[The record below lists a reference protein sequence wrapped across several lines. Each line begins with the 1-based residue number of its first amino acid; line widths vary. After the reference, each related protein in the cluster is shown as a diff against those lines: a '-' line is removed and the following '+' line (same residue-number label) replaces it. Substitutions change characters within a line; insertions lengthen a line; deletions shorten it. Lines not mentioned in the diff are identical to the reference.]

1 MERNTSSSI
10 TESQQKLLNDCITSE
25 ILSYPRYCSN
35 NNFQCK
41 VSLLPSAKYDSKATI
56 VDRLQY
62 LKLLWSIGSISLR
75 VVTVACMYVI
85 SRVFFTCNGNFY
97 QKVINEPNG
106 AAAAAEGGPTFKIIP
121 IQENQF
127 KIYLGIDKFCKDK
140 SIVITKKKNYE
151 ELVYKN
157 DPFLKKVVN
166 NIIEENHKSLHGYSD
181 QVEEEYLS
189 SLDEVVFKAVYFST
203 VVGGIDKD
211 GGLNL
216 SNIFKKSRLGYS
228 VSNIIFQ
235 PIGIME
241 NNGEI
246 IEQFDDETG
255 VFNTFVGI
263 NNEIFN
269 PYTDDEPT
277 DWRSD
282 EDLLIYFWHLYFVWA
297 RCNVEVFEYIL
308 SWFGCTIYLP
318 NKKKSTML
326 IGWGVQGCGKSSVAV
341 LLGRIFGDY
350 HLNVQTI
357 QHITGQFN
365 AHTDGKLLATI
376 DEVAFTRST
385 DNEILKSIITNPKN
399 TVTQKCKD
407 TEVKKNLLSVLGFS
421 NDYNLPINERRYV
434 VCSVSKMDFKKFG
447 DGSKKPFDEHTK
459 AYAETRKIL
468 NFNRSDSS
476 SNSVQ
481 NKTLNVFFMNCF
493 LKFCISR
500 GGIYS
505 DSNGDYHWPQ
515 LVIVK
520 KVKESFTKWARLEFE
535 ESVDHYDSDQST
547 TTTVGNNKATT
558 YDSKKKKENLDICL
572 KISENNFIFST
583 TLASVGFYRMVP
595 PPSDKLK
602 KKSLETKTVR
612 YSNECYFLFIGNFV
626 KNNTELFTTD
636 EVSSIIKFLKE
647 SFQKTNDR
655 SKKSSLNEVIES
667 LKIIRADNGDVFR
680 EPKLQSISP
689 CTFELI
695 YALHRMFIE
704 SKRGEKLKIVGDASI
719 PEMNIPDSV
728 RYNHS
733 YVLKYKSYLDG
744 KISLS
749 DYLSFN
755 CNNDIFDDDDH
766 DVDDVQESLEKPLEE
781 KSLEEKPL
789 DDESMN
795 GDSLEESLNDE
806 TLNSQ
811 PDFNEND
818 TASEDDHQTNENKF
832 DHLYSQY

>member
-1 MERNTSSSI
+1 MVFQRLGKVIEVN
-10 TESQQKLLNDCITSE
+10 LLNLVSMVIFQSSDCSSGGVQQ
-25 ILSYPRYCSN
+25 LS
-35 NNFQCK
+35 F
-41 VSLLPSAKYDSKATI
+41 
-56 VDRLQY
+56 
-62 LKLLWSIGSISLR
+62 LKRCGVLGSS
-75 VVTVACMYVI
+75 
-85 SRVFFTCNGNFY
+85 
-97 QKVINEPNG
+97 
-106 AAAAAEGGPTFKIIP
+106 TFKIIP

-140 SIVITKKKNYE
+140 NIVITKKKNYE
-151 ELVYKN
+151 ESIYEN

-166 NIIEENHKSLHGYSD
+166 NIIKENHQSLHGYSD
-181 QVEEEYLS
+181 KVKEEYLS

-216 SNIFKKSRLGYS
+216 SNIFKKSRLGYN
-228 VSNIIFQ
+228 VSNLIFQ

-241 NNGEI
+241 NNGEKI
-246 IEQFDDETG
+246 KQFDGESG
-255 VFNTFVGI
+255 VYNTFVGI
-263 NNEIFN
+263 NNEIYN
-269 PYTDDEPT
+269 PYTDEEPT
-277 DWRSD
+277 DWRTD

-308 SWFGCTIYLP
+308 SWLGCTIYLP

-376 DEVAFTRST
+376 DEVAFTKST

-434 VCSVSKMDFKKFG
+434 VCSVSPAYVMNTRYHDRLHKAMNSVDLKKVTFIFSKMNFEIFG

-468 NFNRSDSS
+468 NFNRSESSS

-493 LKFCISR
+493 LKFCINR
-500 GGIYS
+500 GGIYP

-515 LVIVK
+515 LIIVK

-535 ESVDHYDSDQST
+535 ESQQQQQQS
-547 TTTVGNNKATT
+547 
-558 YDSKKKKENLDICL
+558 YDSKKKKENLEVCL
-572 KISENNFIFST
+572 KISDNNFIFST
-583 TLASVGFYRMVP
+583 TLASVGFYRVVP
-595 PPSDKLK
+595 SPTDKK
-602 KKSLETKTVR
+602 I
-612 YSNECYFLFIGNFV
+612 IGNQ
-626 KNNTELFTTD
+626 NL
-636 EVSSIIKFLKE
+636 SSIIKFLKE
-647 SFQKTNDR
+647 SSQKTNEQ
-655 SKKSSLNEVIES
+655 SKKDSLNEVIES
-667 LKIIRADNGDVFR
+667 LRIIRADNGDVFR
-680 EPKLQSISP
+680 EPKLQTISP
-689 CTFELI
+689 STFELI
-695 YALHRMFIE
+695 YALHKMFLV
-704 SKRGEKLKIVGDASI
+704 SKKGEKLKIIGDASI

-733 YVLKYKSYLDG
+733 YVLKYKSFLDG
-744 KISLS
+744 KISES

-755 CNNDIFDDDDH
+755 CNNDIFDEEEEEDDD
-766 DVDDVQESLEKPLEE
+766 DRDSL
-781 KSLEEKPL
+781 EKPL
-789 DDESMN
+789 DDES
-795 GDSLEESLNDE
+795 SCSQKESNI
-806 TLNSQ
+806 NS
-811 PDFNEND
+811 
-818 TASEDDHQTNENKF
+818 DDDDISQTKESNLS
-832 DHLYSQY
+832 HLYSQN

>member
-1 MERNTSSSI
+1 MEPSNALHPNKKKNLGNTSSI

-25 ILSYPRYCSN
+25 FLSYPRYCSE

-41 VSLLPSAKYDSKATI
+41 VSLLPSAEYDTKSTI
-56 VDRLQY
+56 VNRLQY
-62 LKLLWSIGSISLR
+62 LRLLWSLGSLSLR
-75 VVTVACMYVI
+75 VVTVAL
-85 SRVFFTCNGNFY
+85 
-97 QKVINEPNG
+97 INESNNG
-106 AAAAAEGGPTFKIIP
+106 VVGSSTFKIIP

-127 KIYLGIDKFCKDK
+127 KIYLVIDKFCKDK
-140 SIVITKKKNYE
+140 NI
-151 ELVYKN
+151 
-157 DPFLKKVVN
+157 KVVN
-166 NIIEENHKSLHGYSD
+166 NIIKENHQSLHGYSD
-181 QVEEEYLS
+181 KVNEEYLS

-216 SNIFKKSRLGYS
+216 SNIFKKSRLGYN
-228 VSNIIFQ
+228 VSNLIFQ

-241 NNGEI
+241 NNGEKI
-246 IEQFDDETG
+246 KQFDGESG
-255 VFNTFVGI
+255 VYNTFVGI
-263 NNEIFN
+263 NNEIYN
-269 PYTDDEPT
+269 PYTDEEPT
-277 DWRSD
+277 DWRTD

-308 SWFGCTIYLP
+308 SWLGCTIYLP

-326 IGWGVQGCGKSSVAV
+326 IGWVVQGCGKSSVAV

-376 DEVAFTRST
+376 DEVAFTKST

-434 VCSVSKMDFKKFG
+434 VCSVSPAYVMNTRYHDRLHKAMNSVDLKKVTFIFSKTNFEIFG

-468 NFNRSDSS
+468 NFNRSESSS

-493 LKFCISR
+493 LKFCINR
-500 GGIYS
+500 GGIYP

-515 LVIVK
+515 LIIVK
-520 KVKESFTKWARLEFE
+520 KVKESFTKWAHLEFE
-535 ESVDHYDSDQST
+535 ESVNQYDNNDS
-547 TTTVGNNKATT
+547 VVNNKATT
-558 YDSKKKKENLDICL
+558 YDSKKKKENLKVCL
-572 KISENNFIFST
+572 KISDNNFIFST
-583 TLASVGFYRMVP
+583 TLASVGFYRVVP
-595 PPSDKLK
+595 SPTDKK
-602 KKSLETKTVR
+602 RKKSLETKTVR
-612 YSNECYFLFIGNFV
+612 YSNENYFLFIGNFV
-626 KNNTELFTTD
+626 KNNTELFTID

-647 SFQKTNDR
+647 SSQKTNEQ
-655 SKKSSLNEVIES
+655 SKKNSLNEVIES

-680 EPKLQSISP
+680 EPKLQTISP
-689 CTFELI
+689 STFELGI
-695 YALHRMFIE
+695 F
-704 SKRGEKLKIVGDASI
+704 
-719 PEMNIPDSV
+719 
-728 RYNHS
+728 
-733 YVLKYKSYLDG
+733 LDG
-744 KISLS
+744 KISES

-755 CNNDIFDDDDH
+755 CNNDIFDEEEEDDD
-766 DVDDVQESLEKPLEE
+766 DDRDSL
-781 KSLEEKPL
+781 EKPL
-789 DDESMN
+789 DDESSCSQKESNINSDDDDYDNDN
-795 GDSLEESLNDE
+795 GNDDISQTKESNL
-806 TLNSQ
+806 S
-811 PDFNEND
+811 
-818 TASEDDHQTNENKF
+818 
-832 DHLYSQY
+832 HLYSQN